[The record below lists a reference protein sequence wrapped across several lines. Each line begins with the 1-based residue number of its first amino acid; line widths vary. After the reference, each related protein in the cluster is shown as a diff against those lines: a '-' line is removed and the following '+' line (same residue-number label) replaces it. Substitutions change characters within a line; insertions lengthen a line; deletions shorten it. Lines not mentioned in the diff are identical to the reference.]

1 MAAGDFWNDQVVAN
15 KTIEELKDVKDRHD
29 AFIGVEKDINGLSE
43 LHELSQMDESM
54 ADEFEQEVRRTMKR
68 LDDTEIKFY
77 LSGKF
82 DKEGT
87 FISINAG
94 AGGTEACD
102 WASMLLRM
110 YQRWA
115 DIRGFKWEEVDSLDG
130 DGAGIKSAT
139 IVVRGPY
146 AYGYAKAEQGVHRLV
161 RISPFDSNK
170 RRHTSFASV
179 DVLPEVISDIDIVV
193 KPDDIRIDTFRASGA
208 GGQHVNKTDSAV
220 RITHIPTNIVVSCQN
235 GRSQHQNREF
245 AMNILKSKLFMLEEE
260 KRRKEMNILG
270 GDKKKI
276 EWGSQIRSYVLHPYQ
291 LVKDHRTDHEWSQS
305 QRVLDGEIDEFI
317 NAYLKAFK

>member
-1 MAAGDFWNDQVVAN
+1 
-15 KTIEELKDVKDRHD
+15 
-29 AFIGVEKDINGLSE
+29 
-43 LHELSQMDESM
+43 
-54 ADEFEQEVRRTMKR
+54 
-68 LDDTEIKFY
+68 
-77 LSGKF
+77 
-82 DKEGT
+82 
-87 FISINAG
+87 
-94 AGGTEACD
+94 
-102 WASMLLRM
+102 MLLRM

-115 DIRGFKWEEVDSLDG
+115 DIRGFKWEEVDSQDG

-139 IVVRGPY
+139 IVVRGLY

-161 RISPFDSNK
+161 RISPYDANK

-179 DVLPEVISDIDIVV
+179 DVIPEVTQDVDIEI
-193 KPDDIRIDTFRASGA
+193 KPDEIRVDTFRSSGA
-208 GGQHVNKTDSAV
+208 GGQHVNKTESAV
-220 RITHIPTNIVVSCQN
+220 RITHIATGIVVSCQN

-245 AMNILKSKLFMLEEE
+245 AMNMLKSKLYLIEEE
-260 KRRKEMNILG
+260 KRKSEMTTLG

-291 LVKDHRTDHEWSQS
+291 LVKDHRTEFEWSQS

>member
-1 MAAGDFWNDQVVAN
+1 MGAGDFWNDQVAAN
-15 KTIEELKDVKDRHD
+15 KTIEDLKDVKDKRD
-29 AFIGVEKDINGLSE
+29 AFVGIEKDVNGLAE
-43 LHELSQMDESM
+43 LQELAQMDPSM
-54 ADEFEQEVRRTMKR
+54 EGEFEQEVRRTIKR

-82 DKEGT
+82 DKEGV

-102 WASMLLRM
+102 WSSMLLRM

-115 DIRGFKWEEVDSLDG
+115 DIRGFKWEEVDSQDG

-161 RISPFDSNK
+161 RISPFDANK

-179 DVLPEVISDIDIVV
+179 DVLPEVTHDIDITINPADLRV
-193 KPDDIRIDTFRASGA
+193 DTFRSSGA
-208 GGQHVNKTDSAV
+208 GGQHVNKTDSAI

-235 GRSQHQNREF
+235 GRSQHQNREW
-245 AMNILKSKLFMLEEE
+245 AMNMLKSKLYLLEEE
-260 KRRKEMNILG
+260 KQQKEMNNLSA
-270 GDKKKI
+270 DKKKI

-305 QRVLDGEIDEFI
+305 QRVLDGEIDDFI